1 MLNRKSLGI
10 TRGFFYIYF
19 LNNKAFILHCTFIM
33 KYLFSILLLPI
44 LFSSFAQKF
53 THADSLRGQLSKE
66 RTCFDVKHYDLSIK
80 VNPSKKEI
88 TGKNIISFLVK
99 ENTKKIQI
107 DLFQNLSIKEISF
120 KNQKVNFQRD
130 GNALFIQ
137 FPKSLLKG
145 ENHKIA
151 ISYFGKPRAAV
162 KPPWDGGFSWT
173 KDQEGNDWVTVSCE
187 GLGASVW
194 WPCKDHPSDE
204 PESMDIR
211 IEAPKNLIAVANG
224 NLVNRVE
231 NKENTISHWH
241 VSYPINTYNI
251 SLNIA
256 NYAHWKET
264 LNQYNGQELTLDY
277 YVLKPNLNKARAHFQ
292 QSREMLLIFEK
303 YFGPYPFPKD
313 GYALVETDYW
323 GMEHQS
329 AVAYGN
335 HYKNNA
341 FGFDFIIIHESAHE
355 WFGNSISCS
364 DLADLWIHEATGT
377 YAEAVYLEE
386 KSGKEMAQRYLNG
399 QKNNIR
405 YRYPIVGPY
414 GVNYQNP
421 DSDMYFKGTWMFHTL
436 RSIINDDALWF
447 KTLKGFCETFYHK
460 NTNTTEVVKYFDSQL
475 HSSVKEIMN
484 YYLFQTDIPKLEF
497 SCEQKEHKWRMK
509 YRWANLKD
517 NINFPIALK
526 SGISITPKST
536 WQEIELDQEPG
547 IDQEHYLISF
557 EKL

>member
-1 MLNRKSLGI
+1 
-10 TRGFFYIYF
+10 
-19 LNNKAFILHCTFIM
+19 M
-33 KYLFSILLLPI
+33 KYLLSFLLI
-44 LFSSFAQKF
+44 FFYYNSFAQKF

-66 RTCFDVKHYDLSIK
+66 RVCYDVIHYDLSVK
-80 VNPSKKEI
+80 VNPTKKEI
-88 TGKNIISFLVK
+88 IGKNIISFLVK
-99 ENTKKIQI
+99 ENTQKIQI
-107 DLFQNLSIKEISF
+107 DLFENLTIEAINF
-120 KNQKVNFQRD
+120 KNQKIDFKRD
-130 GNALFIQ
+130 GNAIFVQ
-137 FPKSLLKG
+137 FPKQLNKG
-145 ENHKIA
+145 ENHQIA
-151 ISYFGKPRAAV
+151 VSYFGKPRAAV

-173 KDQEGNDWVTVSCE
+173 KDPEGIDWVTVSCE

-204 PESMDIR
+204 PASMDIR
-211 IEAPKNLIAVANG
+211 IEAPKNLMAVANG
-224 NLVNRVE
+224 NLVKRIE
-231 NKENTISHWH
+231 NKENAISHWH
-241 VSYPINTYNI
+241 VSYPINSYNV

-256 NYAHWKET
+256 NYAHWQEK
-264 LNQYNGQELTLDY
+264 LIQYNGQELNLDY
-277 YVLKPNLNKARAHFQ
+277 YVLKPNVNKARAHFQ

-364 DLADLWIHEATGT
+364 DHADLWIHEATGT

-386 KSGKEMAQRYLNG
+386 KSGKDIAQRYLNG
-399 QKNNIR
+399 QKNSIR

-414 GVNYQNP
+414 GVNYQSP

-436 RSIINDDALWF
+436 RSIVNDDALWF

-460 NTNTTEVVKYFDSQL
+460 NTNTAEVVNYFDSQL
-475 HSSVKEIMN
+475 RSSIKDIMN
-484 YYLFQTDIPKLEF
+484 FYLFQTELPKLEYK
-497 SCEQKEHKWRMK
+497 SEQKEGKWTMK
-509 YRWANLKD
+509 YRWANIND
-517 NINFPIALK
+517 AINFPIRLK
-526 SGISITPKST
+526 NQKQITPKST
-536 WQEIELDQEPG
+536 WQEIELNQEPA
-547 IDQEHYLISF
+547 IDLEHYLISV

>member
-1 MLNRKSLGI
+1 
-10 TRGFFYIYF
+10 
-19 LNNKAFILHCTFIM
+19 M
-33 KYLFSILLLPI
+33 KYLFSFLILVI
-44 LFSSFAQKF
+44 THHSFSQNF
-53 THADSLRGQLSKE
+53 THSDSLRGQLSKE
-66 RTCFDVKHYDLSIK
+66 RTCFDVIHYDLSVK

-88 TGKNIISFLVK
+88 AGKNIISFLVK

-107 DLFQNLSIKEISF
+107 DLFENLSIESINF
-120 KNQKVNFQRD
+120 KNQKVNFKRD
-130 GNALFIQ
+130 GNAIFIQ
-137 FPKSLLKG
+137 FPKSLIKG
-145 ENHKIA
+145 ENHQIT

-173 KDQEGNDWVTVSCE
+173 KDPEGNDWVTVSCE

-211 IEAPKNLIAVANG
+211 IEAPKNLMAVANG

-231 NKENTISHWH
+231 NKENAISHWH
-241 VSYPINTYNI
+241 VSYPINTYNV

-264 LNQYNGQELTLDY
+264 LSQYNGQELNLDY

-364 DLADLWIHEATGT
+364 DHADLWIHEATGT

-386 KSGKEMAQRYLNG
+386 KSGKDMAQRYLNG

-414 GVNYQNP
+414 GVNYQSP

-436 RSIINDDALWF
+436 RSIINNDELWF

-460 NTNTTEVVKYFDSQL
+460 NTNTKEVVDYFDTQL
-475 HSSVKEIMN
+475 HASIKEIMN
-484 YYLFQTDIPKLEF
+484 FYLFQTDLPKLAYI
-497 SCEQKEHKWRMK
+497 SEQKDGKWIFK
-509 YRWANLKD
+509 YRWTNINDA
-517 NINFPIALK
+517 INFPIVLK
-526 SGISITPKST
+526 NQKQITPKSN
-536 WQEIELDQEPG
+536 WQEIEFDQEPK
-547 IDQEHYLISF
+547 IDVEHYLISV
-557 EKL
+557 EKQE